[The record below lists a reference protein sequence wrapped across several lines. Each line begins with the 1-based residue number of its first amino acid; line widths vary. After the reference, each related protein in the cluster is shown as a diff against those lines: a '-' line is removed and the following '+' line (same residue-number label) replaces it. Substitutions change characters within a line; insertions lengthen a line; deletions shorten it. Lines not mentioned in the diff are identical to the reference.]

1 MKESETLGRL
11 LEKAQAAS
19 ASFRRLMYVTLA
31 AMVVLNLFIVS
42 HHPHFP
48 GEEIPGFWAAFGL
61 IFAVVMSFVLK
72 KIIFPFIH
80 RTEESY
86 D

>member
-1 MKESETLGRL
+1 MRENETLGRL
-11 LEKAQAAS
+11 LDMARDAAGGFRKA
-19 ASFRRLMYVTLA
+19 FFLVLA
-31 AMVVLNLFIVS
+31 AMVVLNVLIIP

-61 IFAVVMSFVLK
+61 VLAVVMSFVLK
-72 KIIFPFIH
+72 KIIFPFIT
-80 RTEESY
+80 RPEDEN

>member
-11 LEKAQAAS
+11 LERAQAAS
-19 ASFRRLMYVTLA
+19 GSFRRAMYLVLLA
-31 AMVVLNLFIVS
+31 LVVLNVFIVS

-61 IFAVVMSFVLK
+61 IFAVAMSFVLK

>member
-11 LEKAQAAS
+11 LDMAQAAS
-19 ASFRRLMYVTLA
+19 AAFRKLMYLALA
-31 AMVVLNLFIVS
+31 ALVVLNVFIVS

-61 IFAVVMSFVLK
+61 IFAVLMSFVLK

>member
-19 ASFRRLMYVTLA
+19 ASFRRLMYVALA
-31 AMVVLNLFIVS
+31 ALVVLNLFIVS

>member
-11 LEKAQAAS
+11 LELAQAAS
-19 ASFRRLMYVTLA
+19 AGFRKLMYLTLA
-31 AMVVLNLFIVS
+31 ALVVLNVFIVS

-61 IFAVVMSFVLK
+61 FFAVAMSYVLK
-72 KIIFPFIH
+72 KIIFPYIH

>member
-11 LEKAQAAS
+11 LDTAQAAS
-19 ASFRRLMYVTLA
+19 GAFRKLMYVVLA
-31 AMVVLNLFIVS
+31 ALVVLNVFIVS

-61 IFAVVMSFVLK
+61 VFAVLMSFVLK